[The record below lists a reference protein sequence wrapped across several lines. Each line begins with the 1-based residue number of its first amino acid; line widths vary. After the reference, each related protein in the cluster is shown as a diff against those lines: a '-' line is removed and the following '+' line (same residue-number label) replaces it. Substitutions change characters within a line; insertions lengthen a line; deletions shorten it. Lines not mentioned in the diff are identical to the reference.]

1 MDERLGSV
9 QARYGSSEEFGKLFQ
24 RFNILEFM
32 EDTDYVSKIAINHFL
47 SPIKFIISQI
57 STSLVF

>member
-32 EDTDYVSKIAINHFL
+32 EDTDYVSKMQLTIFFHL
-47 SPIKFIISQI
+47 
-57 STSLVF
+57 

>member
-32 EDTDYVSKIAINHFL
+32 EDTDYVSKM
-47 SPIKFIISQI
+47 QI
-57 STSLVF
+57 TIFFHL